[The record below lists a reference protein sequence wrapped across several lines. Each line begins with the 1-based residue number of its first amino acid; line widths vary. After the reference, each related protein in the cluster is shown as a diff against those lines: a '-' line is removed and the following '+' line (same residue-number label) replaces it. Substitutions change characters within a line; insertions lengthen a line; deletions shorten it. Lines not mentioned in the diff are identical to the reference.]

1 MAMYDET
8 EMDMTLAQTTAE
20 DAEKKKNQKNSGKE
34 NDESGD
40 VKNKKDEKESPDG
53 AKNKKAEE
61 DDMSAEEEDPN
72 KSGFLTKVGIANAVA
87 VGAVVGGAAY
97 TRHKM
102 QKGVDNLSNDI
113 GGALFGK
120 DLRRLPDI
128 SGITG
133 IGDKDHQEYEY

>member
-8 EMDMTLAQTTAE
+8 EMDMTLAQTDAE
-20 DAEKKKNQKNSGKE
+20 EAEKKKNKKNSGKE

-40 VKNKKDEKESPDG
+40 VKNKKEESPDD

>member
-40 VKNKKDEKESPDG
+40 VKTKKDEKETSDD
-53 AKNKKAEE
+53 AKNTKNAKE
-61 DDMSAEEEDPN
+61 DMSAEEEDPN
-72 KSGFLTKVGIANAVA
+72 KSGFLAKAGIAGAIA
-87 VGAVVGGAAY
+87 VGATVGGAVY

>member
-1 MAMYDET
+1 MVMDDDMENTMAQFE
-8 EMDMTLAQTTAE
+8 AE
-20 DAEKKKNQKNSGKE
+20 ASEKAKQQKAAEGKKLPE
-34 NDESGD
+34 D
-40 VKNKKDEKESPDG
+40 VKNDKDKESKEDLY
-53 AKNKKAEE
+53 ADEE
-61 DDMSAEEEDPN
+61 KDPN
-72 KSGFLTKVGIANAVA
+72 KSGFLAKAGIAGAIA
-87 VGAVVGGAAY
+87 VGATVAGAAY

>member
-8 EMDMTLAQTTAE
+8 EMDATIAQTEAE
-20 DAEKKKNQKNSGKE
+20 AEEKKKNQKNSGKE
-34 NDESGD
+34 KDASED
-40 VKNKKDEKESPDG
+40 VKNKKDEKE
-53 AKNKKAEE
+53 
-61 DDMSAEEEDPN
+61 DMSAEEADPN
-72 KSGFLTKVGIANAVA
+72 KSSLLAKAGIAGAIA
-87 VGAVVGGAAY
+87 VGATVAGAAY

>member
-20 DAEKKKNQKNSGKE
+20 DAEKKKNKKNSGKE

-40 VKNKKDEKESPDG
+40 VKNKKEESPDD

>member
-34 NDESGD
+34 NDASGD
-40 VKNKKDEKESPDG
+40 VKNKKDDKGLPDA